1 MTFRTVRATA
11 DGAIGELVLDR
22 PRSLNAMSYEL
33 LGELIAAARWFDE
46 QPAIKSVLIRGEGRA
61 FCAGA
66 DLAAVSAGDTP
77 GAPARVEDS
86 KDDEEERRQALD
98 IGRRM
103 AEAIGNMRAVTVVAI
118 HGHCVGGGVVLASA
132 CDIRLAAEGTRFCIP
147 EVDIG
152 IPLSW
157 SGIPRLVREIG
168 PAMTKELVLTCR
180 AFDAR
185 EAKEIRLLNRV
196 VPADVLLEQAR
207 EVVAKLASQPAYS
220 LTFTKRHINAV
231 AEEAGSTAHSFWES
245 EMLLGAMRD
254 QDSRDTTMRYLQRR
268 AR

>member
-1 MTFRTVRATA
+1 MTFRTLRASV

-22 PRSLNAMSYEL
+22 PGVLNALSHES
-33 LGELIAAARWFDE
+33 LGELVDAARWFDE
-46 QPAIKSVLIRGEGRA
+46 KPAIKAVLIRGEGRA

-66 DLAAVSAGDTP
+66 DLGSVAAGGVP
-77 GAPARVEDS
+77 GAAPRDESS
-86 KDDEEERRQALD
+86 KDDEEARRQALD

-103 AEAIGNMRAVTVVAI
+103 AEAIGNMRAMTVVAI

-147 EVDIG
+147 EVDLG

-185 EAKEIRLLNRV
+185 EAKEIRFLNRV
-196 VPADVLLEQAR
+196 VPAHELLEQAR
-207 EVVAKLASQPAYS
+207 EVVAKLATQPAYS
-220 LTFTKRHINAV
+220 LTLTKRHINAV
-231 AEEAGSTAHSFWES
+231 AEEAGSTSHSFWES

-254 QDSRDTTMRYLQRR
+254 QDSRDATTRYLQRR